1 MDALELLLTRVSI
14 PALTEPG
21 PTPEQYQTMIKAAY
35 RAPDHAHLQPYRFIR
50 VSGDR
55 RHDLGQAFV
64 DTALEREPD
73 LPEAAQARLLKSPL
87 RAPELLLPVLT
98 PKEHP
103 KVPEVEQL
111 LSLGGAVN
119 NILHAAYAM
128 GVGAMWRTGLICY
141 ETDLGKKLGLQEGEK
156 LYGFIYLG
164 TPAGKL
170 KPVVDVE
177 PQVFLSDW

>member
-1 MDALELLLTRVSI
+1 MDALELLLSRISV

-21 PTPEQYQTMIKAAY
+21 PTHEQYQTMIQSAF

-50 VSGDR
+50 VAGDR
-55 RHDLGQAFV
+55 RHALGKIMLKAV
-64 DTALEREPD
+64 LERDPKISEGQ
-73 LPEAAQARLLKSPL
+73 QARLLKNPI

-103 KVPEVEQL
+103 KVPEVEQV

-119 NILHAAYAM
+119 NILNAAHAM
-128 GVGAMWRTGLICY
+128 GIGAMWRTGLICY
-141 ETDLGKKLGLQEGEK
+141 EPSIARDLGLAAHER

-164 TPAGKL
+164 APAGNRKT
-170 KPVVDVE
+170 VE
-177 PQVFLSDW
+177 AINPEDFLSDW